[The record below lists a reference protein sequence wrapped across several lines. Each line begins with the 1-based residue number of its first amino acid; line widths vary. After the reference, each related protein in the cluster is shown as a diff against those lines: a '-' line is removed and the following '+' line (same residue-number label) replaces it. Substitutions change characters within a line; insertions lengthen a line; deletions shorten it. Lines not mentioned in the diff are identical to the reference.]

1 MNKNSKNYH
10 DWVIKA
16 GNDLKAAIAIYEYY
30 EDPPTDM
37 ICYHFH
43 QAAEKSLKGFLV
55 FHKTKLHKIHDLIA
69 LLNICLTQ
77 DKTLEFLREDLETLN
92 QYYIETKYPPDMP
105 LDYPKEEAREAID
118 KAKIILDSI
127 KDKLE

>member
-1 MNKNSKNYH
+1 MLHKDTNEISCSA
-10 DWVIKA
+10 IIC
-16 GNDLKAAIAIYEYY
+16 GDLCPRQSYAISARAS
-30 EDPPTDM
+30 PQF
-37 ICYHFH
+37 CYHCH
-43 QAAEKSLKGFLV
+43 QAAEKSLKGFFV
-55 FHKTKLHKIHDLIA
+55 FHKTKFHKIHDLIA

-105 LDYPKEEAREAID
+105 IDYPKEEAREAID

>member
-1 MNKNSKNYH
+1 MTIANS
-10 DWVIKA
+10 
-16 GNDLKAAIAIYEYY
+16 G
-30 EDPPTDM
+30 
-37 ICYHFH
+37 
-43 QAAEKSLKGFLV
+43 LKGFLV
-55 FHKTKLHKIHDLIA
+55 FHETKLHKIHDLIA

-77 DKTLEFLREDLETLN
+77 DKTLGFLREDLETLN

-105 LDYPKEEAREAID
+105 IDYPKEEAREAID